1 MKLIIKEETTM
12 SNILKIFTPYLNNCT
27 FEVKKGD
34 TPTEHCLNANVI
46 HNYRNESE
54 IVLYNDFFTPSV
66 IINSKWSVSLD
77 DSVIICISPNNERVE
92 IKPCDLGTK
101 SLPTVEWDKNLG
113 FLNFVNEDLWERD
126 LVREICGR
134 TYYPLDLFRFK
145 NRIEV
150 LKSPEMQD
158 LIRVLRFD
166 KHRFLKTI
174 YYYIDN
180 DKSLCI
186 GIWDYK
192 MYMPLDPV
200 RHQKVVE

>member
-1 MKLIIKEETTM
+1 MVSEKT
-12 SNILKIFTPYLNNCT
+12 NDIFDVFRPYLNGHA
-27 FEVKKGD
+27 FEITRGD
-34 TPTEHCLNANVI
+34 EPTEYCLNATLS
-46 HNYRNESE
+46 HNYHGEEE
-54 IVLYNDFFTPSV
+54 IIIYTDFFSPQF
-66 IINSKWSVSLD
+66 IISAKWKIE
-77 DSVIICISPNNERVE
+77 DSAGIIICISPNNERVE
-92 IKPCDLGTK
+92 IKPVDLSVK

-145 NRIEV
+145 NRIDV
-150 LKSPEMQD
+150 IKSPEMQD
-158 LIRVLRFD
+158 LIKVLQFK
-166 KHRFLKTI
+166 KHQFLKTL

-192 MYMPLDPV
+192 MYMPLNPV
-200 RHQKVVE
+200 RHQKVE